1 MGRLALTIDFLES
14 ELLCLADEAEDHEP
28 GDEVQAGVESDCG
41 NVSILMILKVNTS
54 ERELT
59 STDLCHGIDH
69 GWESQTEDTSCKN
82 VLASVRRS
90 VSPPEYIPKVLLM
103 QTAHAIPCSRW
114 MVGKTSAEYW
124 KATGPSPSE

>member
-1 MGRLALTIDFLES
+1 MGRLALTVDFLES

-69 GWESQTEDTSCKN
+69 GWESQTEDTSCERWLAN
-82 VLASVRRS
+82 VRKAVL
-90 VSPPEYIPKVLLM
+90 SPDSIPKVLLM
-103 QTAHAIPCSRW
+103 QTAQPCPAHAES
-114 MVGKTSAEYW
+114 
-124 KATGPSPSE
+124 